1 MEPNIMLTLGR
12 SDAEALVDSLR
23 RRFERL
29 CDIRKEICEPAE
41 FDELEREER
50 AYFDAENALVERI
63 IGELTRALAAEPRH

>member
-1 MEPNIMLTLGR
+1 MQSTITLELAR
-12 SDAEALVDSLR
+12 SDAEALVGSLR

-29 CDIRKEICEPAE
+29 CDIRRELCEPEE

-63 IGELTRALAAEPRH
+63 IGVLSRALEEDRRQ

>member
-1 MEPNIMLTLGR
+1 MEPKIVLTLAR
-12 SDAEALVDSLR
+12 SDAEALVVSLR

-29 CDIRKEICEPAE
+29 CDIRKELCEPDE

-63 IGELTRALAAEPRH
+63 IGVLAQALEEDPRH

>member
-1 MEPNIMLTLGR
+1 MQSTITLELARG
-12 SDAEALVDSLR
+12 DAEALVGSLR

-29 CDIRKEICEPAE
+29 CDIRRELCEPEE

-63 IGELTRALAAEPRH
+63 IDVLSRALEENRR